1 MALSMSYFYLFLLNL
16 CWFQFKQEKK
26 SRRART
32 VYMYIVSLTITLTHT
47 TNLHPNLIRVYA
59 FESPRYTYYHFT
71 TPLSLAKHVAFRI
84 MYRPLL

>member
-1 MALSMSYFYLFLLNL
+1 MLHGTIDVVFLFVSPESLLVPV
-16 CWFQFKQEKK
+16 QTREKV
-26 SRRART
+26 RT
-32 VYMYIVSLTITLTHT
+32 LTITLTHT

-84 MYRPLL
+84 MYRSLL